1 MNVHLRT
8 DGKVRAADVEYKVPG
23 ESKFPVSTRPI
34 HKLVLVVPVEE
45 QTMEEVEEQ
54 ADQEK
59 EEEEQVKEAGARDLH
74 PPESEDEA
82 GSVEQTEELLEDGGK
97 SEEVIGGEGPRRK
110 EEPKLLAASPPSI
123 PRVTHQE
130 SEEDMKDV
138 GQAVKKK
145 RGRFPRSKQG
155 DCVGRRSE

>member
-1 MNVHLRT
+1 VNVHLGT
-8 DGKVRAADVEYKVPG
+8 DGKVRAADVQYKVPG
-23 ESKFPVSTRPI
+23 ESKFRVSTRPI

-45 QTMEEVEEQ
+45 QMMEEAEEQ
-54 ADQEK
+54 ADQEN
-59 EEEEQVKEAGARDLH
+59 EEEEQVEAGARDLH

-82 GSVEQTEELLEDGGK
+82 GSVEQPEELLEDSGK
-97 SEEVIGGEGPRRK
+97 NEEVIGGEGPRRK

-145 RGRFPRSKQG
+145 RGHFPKSKQG
-155 DCVGRRSE
+155 DCIGRRSE